1 MATSTNPIISR
12 AAPHTI
18 KKFELISNY
27 VDGWARKILGYGK
40 SRGIIYIDCMSNSG
54 VYTNNGNIVEGT
66 AIRVAKELNEI
77 ISNYPDKKAIAIF
90 NDLSKEKINL
100 LEQEIS
106 KLKLNSNIEIYY
118 HCEDRSSF
126 LYGLALKNWDD
137 FNTLLVYD
145 PYKAEIDWE
154 AITPF
159 LNTWGEVIINHM
171 VSDTNRG
178 ASQAKKS
185 EVINRYEE
193 TYQKDISSIIELGND
208 KKQLENIV
216 ESIINRKSEKYHHIA
231 SFPFYTRTNGL
242 LYNLIFCTTN
252 IEGLKLYKKTAW
264 KLFGGKSSSK
274 NTHDNPNQLSLDF
287 GIDFELD
294 KTPDTEC
301 YTISDIARY
310 IFKKYKNQKIV
321 LLEDVYKDLDEHP
334 IFPSDGFK
342 NEIKAELKN
351 LGIEISSTT
360 ITFSQKQGEVQ

>member
-1 MATSTNPIISR
+1 MSKHDNSIITE

-126 LYGLALKNWDD
+126 LHGLALKNWDD

-193 TYQKDISSIIELGND
+193 TYQKDISSIIELGNN

-216 ESIINRKSEKYHHIA
+216 ESIINRKSEKYHHIII
-231 SFPFYTRTNGL
+231 SR
-242 LYNLIFCTTN
+242 
-252 IEGLKLYKKTAW
+252 
-264 KLFGGKSSSK
+264 KS
-274 NTHDNPNQLSLDF
+274 
-287 GIDFELD
+287 G
-294 KTPDTEC
+294 
-301 YTISDIARY
+301 
-310 IFKKYKNQKIV
+310 QKIQKIANFQY
-321 LLEDVYKDLDEHP
+321 YK
-334 IFPSDGFK
+334 S
-342 NEIKAELKN
+342 KANYGTKKK
-351 LGIEISSTT
+351 GISR
-360 ITFSQKQGEVQ
+360 

>member
-126 LYGLALKNWDD
+126 LHGLALKNWDD

-145 PYKAEIDWE
+145 PYKDEIDWE

-216 ESIINRKSEKYHHIA
+216 ESIINRKSEKYQ
-231 SFPFYTRTNGL
+231 R
-242 LYNLIFCTTN
+242 
-252 IEGLKLYKKTAW
+252 W
-264 KLFGGKSSSK
+264 K
-274 NTHDNPNQLSLDF
+274 
-287 GIDFELD
+287 E
-294 KTPDTEC
+294 
-301 YTISDIARY
+301 
-310 IFKKYKNQKIV
+310 
-321 LLEDVYKDLDEHP
+321 
-334 IFPSDGFK
+334 
-342 NEIKAELKN
+342 
-351 LGIEISSTT
+351 
-360 ITFSQKQGEVQ
+360 